1 MEKLDYSTDPTKPSQ
16 WNQRPRDLAN
26 LARQTGHELEQ
37 ELSWQIVTLQS
48 PLDDYHDAPILYIS
62 GRDPLKLSA
71 EAKAKL
77 RDYVQGGG
85 MIVANADC
93 GGIGFTNSIRKLAV
107 EISPYEFRTL
117 SRDHPIFTRQQYPA
131 SRWKTPITLYGLSN
145 GIRELMILIPNG
157 DPGKYWEMGVG
168 SGHENFWQMG
178 ADLFEYVTSR
188 TKLRFRGE
196 SYVVKLDTSIKATKT
211 IPIGRLQYG
220 GNWDPEPGGWRRL
233 ANLMHNRQQIDLDV
247 HPLSINADL
256 RGVPIVHLTGTQ
268 LFHPSAEAK
277 QRLKDFVI
285 GGGTLIVDAAG
296 GCSEFATSI
305 EGELVSI
312 FGQEPAL
319 INGDDPIWSTGGTK
333 LGTVH
338 YRSFASD
345 KRGILNASRVK
356 GMKIGNRWA
365 VFYSSDDISAGLVGQ
380 EVDGIMGYDPESATD
395 IMEHLLLYA
404 CGK

>member
-1 MEKLDYSTDPTKPSQ
+1 
-16 WNQRPRDLAN
+16 
-26 LARQTGHELEQ
+26 
-37 ELSWQIVTLQS
+37 
-48 PLDDYHDAPILYIS
+48 
-62 GRDPLKLSA
+62 
-71 EAKAKL
+71 
-77 RDYVQGGG
+77 
-85 MIVANADC
+85 
-93 GGIGFTNSIRKLAV
+93 
-107 EISPYEFRTL
+107 
-117 SRDHPIFTRQQYPA
+117 
-131 SRWKTPITLYGLSN
+131 
-145 GIRELMILIPNG
+145 
-157 DPGKYWEMGVG
+157 
-168 SGHENFWQMG
+168 
-178 ADLFEYVTSR
+178 
-188 TKLRFRGE
+188 
-196 SYVVKLDTSIKATKT
+196 
-211 IPIGRLQYG
+211 
-220 GNWDPEPGGWRRL
+220 
-233 ANLMHNRQQIDLDV
+233 MHNRRKIDLDV

-277 QRLKDFVI
+277 QRLRDFVI

-312 FGQEPAL
+312 FGQEPAP

-338 YRSFASD
+338 YRGFASD

-365 VFYSSDDISAGLVGQ
+365 VFYSSDDLSAGLVGQ

-395 IMEHLLLYA
+395 IMEHLLLSA